1 MNRQP
6 TPTGRERQ
14 LREEDF
20 IVSKTDTKGI
30 IKYGNQVFIEYSG
43 YSEKELLGA
52 NHNII
57 RHPDMPRCV
66 FKLLWDTLSEKREV
80 FAFVKNLSK
89 DGSHYWVLANITPSF
104 DASGKTVVGYFS
116 VRRKPRPESVRA
128 ISAVYERLLA
138 EERRI
143 EAGSASRRKE
153 SIAASTALFHDIL
166 RQEGKS
172 YDEYVL
178 SL

>member
-1 MNRQP
+1 MSRQP
-6 TPTGRERQ
+6 TPNGKER
-14 LREEDF
+14 LLPEEDF
-20 IVSKTDTKGI
+20 IVSKTDAKGI

-43 YSEKELLGA
+43 YTEAELLGA

-66 FKLLWDTLSEKREV
+66 FKLLWDTLTEKREV

-89 DGSHYWVLANITPSF
+89 DGSHYWVFANITPSF
-104 DASGKTVVGYFS
+104 DRAGNVVGYFS
-116 VRRKPRPESVRA
+116 VRRKPRAESVRA
-128 ISAVYERLLA
+128 ISALYERLVA
-138 EERRI
+138 EERRV
-143 EAGSASRRKE
+143 EAGAAARRKE
-153 SIAASTALFHDIL
+153 SIAASTALLNEIL